1 MGCGCSYALN
11 PLSKGCSHEA
21 RTKNIARLIREGYD
35 ARQAAAIA
43 YSTQRKAGCKVPKR
57 KAKRNP
63 PYNIYTVAEQF
74 WGQYAGLE
82 DAVEQ
87 GRDLAR
93 DSSHDKVI
101 VYDAGRT
108 DRGPKGEFV
117 AMFRPNASGEFVKKF
132 GRVFR
137 RGTQF
142 GCCSDC
148 GAVIELG
155 ARGGS
160 TYWRDEPRQY
170 CDGCKMGSPHRAVDE
185 PWGTPGYCWARGIS
199 GVYVGGKFVR
209 TGLASMSLAGGR
221 KKEDFFVANKPKKRR
236 RKKGK
241 RSTYKSNPGVIGLAV
256 LGLAAVGGWWLWKQ
270 YGAKA
275 KAAVATVTSALPG
288 TSGGTASQITSQAVR
303 LGVRR

>member
-1 MGCGCSYALN
+1 MGCGCSYASN
-11 PLSKGCSHEA
+11 PLSKGCSHKTRA
-21 RTKNIARLIREGYD
+21 KNIARLVSEGYD

-63 PYNIYTVAEQF
+63 PYGVYGVSESFQHRFGGIDSAAAYAKMMLTHPVKAER
-74 WGQYAGLE
+74 L
-82 DAVEQ
+82 
-87 GRDLAR
+87 
-93 DSSHDKVI
+93 DKVV
-101 VYDAGRT
+101 VYDEARK

-117 AMFRPNASGEFVKKF
+117 AMFRPNSSGEFVEKF
-132 GRVFR
+132 GRRYR

-170 CDGCKMGSPHRAVDE
+170 CDGCKTGSPHVLVDE

-241 RSTYKSNPGVIGLAV
+241 RRTYKSNPGVIGLAV

-275 KAAVATVTSALPG
+275 KAAVLPEKPPAAPLPSTTV
-288 TSGGTASQITSQAVR
+288 R
-303 LGVRR
+303 